1 MTHNDLVAK
10 LRTMLDAA
18 THRVDVTATVLLFGV
33 LFNEEI
39 RDSGSNATRIARD
52 VSGKQYAAMIT
63 DGQALARFGFVEP
76 SAEMIRKWKD
86 DRMPADELPGR
97 AFLLDDE

>member
-39 RDSGSNATRIARD
+39 GSTRSVQAR
-52 VSGKQYAAMIT
+52 SHRPG
-63 DGQALARFGFVEP
+63 ARPFRSRYGRRRIGF
-76 SAEMIRKWKD
+76 
-86 DRMPADELPGR
+86 
-97 AFLLDDE
+97 